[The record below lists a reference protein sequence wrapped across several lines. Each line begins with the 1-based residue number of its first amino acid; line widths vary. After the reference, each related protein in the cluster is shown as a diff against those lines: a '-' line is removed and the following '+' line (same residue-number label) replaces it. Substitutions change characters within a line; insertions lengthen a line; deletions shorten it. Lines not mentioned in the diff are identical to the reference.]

1 MGIDFRNGEYVR
13 RVKFGKR
20 TVKAGEAAAIW
31 DSQGRHRQVIG
42 PMVVH
47 LWFSTIRFLDRHA
60 ATPTQYLA
68 VLHRS
73 GKRETI
79 RGPAVLYENPVL
91 HQSIEVKES
100 IQLTAPTEALVVYTE
115 VSVGTPVGSSA
126 TFDATPVGAKLGLGA
141 EEKQEDEEAE
151 AAEGYSP
158 IHEKSVSRRIIRG
171 PAIFVPK
178 VDEWTHEFVWS
189 GNQARSRSAIV
200 PGALHFNVLETN
212 TQTWSTDAK
221 MRTSDNIPFTVQL
234 TLTYKIKS
242 IESMLASSTDPV
254 AEWWSGL
261 EADMCVLGDN
271 VASSTVLAKGLNAVM
286 STLDS
291 FPRLCARM
299 ESNGFSLE
307 GVILRRVLASEA
319 LEKRFKEAAAE
330 ETDGAR
336 RLAIAETNLKAERIA
351 ALSKAEKEVC
361 EAEAQEK
368 REARAA
374 EAKEASLRLEMER
387 AESRRQKEHEMEA
400 TQLAHELE
408 IKRQKEEAEA
418 ASANAQIER
427 QVRYLKELKAL
438 DVDLTSYLM
447 NGGGEDRG
455 SSPSPHE
462 LTKLVPQTF
471 TFSLADTPGNFGT
484 AVPPPP
490 SVTVGRR

>member
-1 MGIDFRNGEYVR
+1 
-13 RVKFGKR
+13 
-20 TVKAGEAAAIW
+20 
-31 DSQGRHRQVIG
+31 
-42 PMVVH
+42 MVVH

-60 ATPTQYLA
+60 ATPTQYLS

-91 HQSIEVKES
+91 HQKIEVKET

-115 VSVGTPVGSSA
+115 VSVGMPVESSA
-126 TFDATPVGAKLGLGA
+126 TFDATPVEAKVGLGA
-141 EEKQEDEEAE
+141 EEKQEEAE
-151 AAEGYSP
+151 AAEGYNP
-158 IHEKSVSRRIIRG
+158 THEKSVSRRIIRG
-171 PAIFVPK
+171 PAVFVPK
-178 VDEWTHEFVWS
+178 VGEWTHEFVWS
-189 GNQARSRSAIV
+189 GNQAPSRGAIV
-200 PGALHFNVLETN
+200 PGALRFNVLETN

-234 TLTYKIKS
+234 TFTYKL
-242 IESMLASSTDPV
+242 ESVEHMLASSTDPV
-254 AEWWSGL
+254 AEWCSGL
-261 EADMCVLGDN
+261 EADMCVLGDH
-271 VASSTVLAKGLNAVM
+271 VTSATVLAKGLNAVM

-319 LEKRFKEAAAE
+319 LERRFKEAAAE

-351 ALSKAEKEVC
+351 ALSKAEKEAR

-374 EAKEASLRLEMER
+374 EAKETRLRLEMER

-400 TQLAHELE
+400 NQLVHELE
-408 IKRQKEEAEA
+408 IKRQKDEAEA
-418 ASANAQIER
+418 ASANAHIEQ

-438 DVDLTSYLM
+438 DVDLTSFLM
-447 NGGGEDRG
+447 KGGSGDRV
-455 SSPSPHE
+455 SSPRE

-471 TFSLADTPGNFGT
+471 TFSLADTPGSCGAAT
-484 AVPPPP
+484 TPVA
-490 SVTVGRR
+490 VGRR